1 MSSQMLDLLAM
12 LLGMPERDSLS
23 TLYEVL
29 PKHGW
34 LQPAIDELSGIPLQQ
49 WQAEHTRLFING
61 YPKTPCAPFESIYRH
76 GQMDG
81 PACDELRK
89 LYTNAGVSP
98 TGDLPADYL
107 GTMLAF
113 AALLLERATPEAALQ
128 LQELQQ
134 KHLASW
140 LPQFSDRLLQDA
152 RLELY
157 RGMGE
162 RLHDWIPVRP

>member
-1 MSSQMLDLLAM
+1 MSSQLLELLAM
-12 LLGMPERDSLS
+12 LLGMPDRHSLPI
-23 TLYEVL
+23 LREVL
-29 PKHGW
+29 AEHRW
-34 LQPAIDELSGIPLQQ
+34 LRPAIDELSGMPLEQ

-81 PACDELRK
+81 PACDELQR
-89 LYTNAGVSP
+89 LYANAGVSP
-98 TGDLPADYL
+98 TGDLPTDYL

-113 AALLLERATPEAALQ
+113 AALLMERRTPEADLQ

-134 KHLASW
+134 KHLSSW
-140 LPQFSDRLLQDA
+140 LPEFSGRLLLDA

-162 RLHDWIPVRP
+162 RLHDWMPESP